1 MAPRMSSALRAP
13 PLFRCATHRSAL
25 CTGIGGLRILNANA
39 PFKIRLVMRLAQ
51 EFLGSEPKF
60 AEPSARPQGAA
71 PCAAAKLVSDPN
83 NSGDSRGAECV
94 ASLIHPARRAE
105 SRLSLSRCKSIT
117 QRHSALII
125 CGTAIARIRSS
136 PGNRMQKARVSTPS
150 HSTSS
155 PRMMTWRNRK
165 ALLRHSWMLV

>member
-1 MAPRMSSALRAP
+1 MGEQRAPQWMAPRMSSALRAP

-51 EFLGSEPKF
+51 RHKGGV
-60 AEPSARPQGAA
+60 RRT
-71 PCAAAKLVSDPN
+71 
-83 NSGDSRGAECV
+83 GDSRGAECV

-105 SRLSLSRCKSIT
+105 SRLSLSRCKSIA

-125 CGTAIARIRSS
+125 CGTAIALMRSS
-136 PGNRMQKARVSTPS
+136 PGSRMQKARVSMPS